1 MKEKNYL
8 EQPGADCPLWSSAVV
23 GQLCRGRG
31 ISPLQ
36 LPQPGVSARPGD
48 EEGTGFF
55 VWNVKSPQGTH
66 VFPLFKYDELA
77 KRRELLTF
85 RPLEEGEMFLFD
97 GRLYMVKFDRRRG
110 FYLRHVFFFY
120 HQCLAR
126 SSRCSAVSRRHRPSY
141 TACPSERWGA
151 EAAIRGFAG
160 AEFMLCRVYVIGRVK
175 KLLGVCWIG
184 WVPETGDTLF
194 VKLFQDDVDRFM
206 AYDPLE
212 LAREAIDEGETFYDH
227 GRFWKLCRDE
237 NDAWY
242 VEEAAPLAKMSVVR
256 G

>member
-120 HQCLAR
+120 HQFYA
-126 SSRCSAVSRRHRPSY
+126 
-141 TACPSERWGA
+141 GA

-212 LAREAIDEGETFYDH
+212 LAREAIDEDETFYDH

-237 NDAWY
+237 NDAGY

>member
-120 HQCLAR
+120 HQFYA
-126 SSRCSAVSRRHRPSY
+126 
-141 TACPSERWGA
+141 GA

-184 WVPETGDTLF
+184 WVPETGLCLSNCFRTTLTG
-194 VKLFQDDVDRFM
+194 LWRM
-206 AYDPLE
+206 TRWNWR
-212 LAREAIDEGETFYDH
+212 AR
-227 GRFWKLCRDE
+227 R
-237 NDAWY
+237 
-242 VEEAAPLAKMSVVR
+242 
-256 G
+256 